1 MANYQTIPV
10 AAPKRSAQKNNVF
23 SVGTSD
29 FGRLQPVGT
38 FEVVPGDKVSL
49 KLKTFV
55 RAAPPSTPVYGRI
68 KVHTDAFF
76 VPYRILWSEWDNYI
90 AGNTDSTPPYT
101 TIANLNSQ
109 VNSYN
114 PQGDGIYSSEQ
125 TFQLAQDLERVLAG
139 LKYPRA
145 AFAPPPAA
153 NSALTGKRLSL
164 FPWRAYKQIW
174 WDYYRDSVNIEEN
187 TKSTYLATGGALSSA
202 LSVDN
207 FSNSPQVLYRCFG
220 KDYLTTALP
229 SANGGTGA
237 VNSSAVGVVAPV
249 HPITPLSSYD
259 TYNPND
265 TYNSPFIGNNSV
277 ISVQAIRAANALQR
291 YMEKN
296 NIVGTR
302 LISRLLARFGVAP
315 SAERLQRAEYL
326 GSNVFTMKV
335 NDIDSTESTELIS
348 ESTQDNV
355 VYNAF
360 GSSESFANIRGQ
372 ATGKLTGGGDSQSFN
387 YSATEHGII
396 IILQSIMPDESY
408 YQGLDRSMIRG
419 LSTPNAD
426 RFDFYTPE
434 FENLGYQPVLASD
447 VYMPERGDNPTF
459 YDNYDPNKVFGY
471 QPRYSDYKFMRHMLF
486 GDFTSSIFN
495 TGMDAFHLFRDLSF
509 FGENGDQT
517 EMVVSST
524 FNQLGVAERLQFDR
538 IFQIPSTKISVKI
551 GTSSSNTSQ
560 DVTATLDHFQLYNSI
575 SYSANRPMN
584 GDDMPELVAGE
595 NAADGKHI
603 SVPTG
608 GIRM

>member
-10 AAPKRSAQKNNVF
+10 ATPKRSQQKNNVF
-23 SVGTSD
+23 SVGTTD

-38 FEVVPGDKVSL
+38 FEVVPGDKVSISL
-49 KLKTFV
+49 KSFV
-55 RAAPPSTPVYGRI
+55 RAAPPSVPVYGRI

-76 VPYRILWSEWDNYI
+76 VPYRILWSDWDNYI
-90 AGNTDSTPPYT
+90 SGNTDSTPPYVTIT
-101 TIANLNSQ
+101 TINSS
-109 VNSYN
+109 VNAYQNNGSA
-114 PQGDGIYSSEQ
+114 IYESESK
-125 TFQLAQDLERVLAG
+125 FQLAQDIERVIAG
-139 LKYPRA
+139 LKYSRST
-145 AFAPPPAA
+145 FAPPPTS
-153 NSALTGKRLSL
+153 NSNLTSKRISL

-174 WDYYRDSVNIEEN
+174 WDYYRDSVNIPEN
-187 TKSTYLATGGALSSA
+187 TKSTYLNTSGGGASSLTIDRFNA
-202 LSVDN
+202 N
-207 FSNSPQVLYRCFG
+207 PQVFYRCFG

-229 SANGGTGA
+229 SANGGELYSQKTYGSLPMP
-237 VNSSAVGVVAPV
+237 VNVDSA
-249 HPITPLSSYD
+249 S
-259 TYNPND
+259 N
-265 TYNSPFIGNNSV
+265 TYNSHNFGTSDVSV
-277 ISVQAIRAANALQR
+277 SGVSIPIQALRAANALQR

-335 NDIDSTESTELIS
+335 NDIDSS
-348 ESTQDNV
+348 ESTDIIGESSTEQV

-372 ATGKLTGGGDSQSFN
+372 ATGKITGGGDSQSFN

-396 IILQSIMPDESY
+396 IIIQSIMPDESY
-408 YQGLDRSMIRG
+408 FQGLDRSMIRG

-426 RFDFYTPE
+426 RFDFFTPE

-447 VYMPERGDNPTF
+447 VYLPERNDNPTF
-459 YDNYDPNKVFGY
+459 FDNYDPNKVFGY
-471 QPRYSDYKFMRHMLF
+471 QPRYSDYKFMRHLLF

-509 FGENGDQT
+509 FGDYSNQS
-517 EMVVSST
+517 EMVISAV
-524 FNQLGVAERLQFDR
+524 FNQLGVDERLQFDR
-538 IFQIPSTKISVKI
+538 IFQIPSTKVSVKI
-551 GTSSSNTSQ
+551 GTDSSSTTQ
-560 DVTATLDHFQLYNSI
+560 EVTATLDHFQLYNSI

>member
-10 AAPKRSAQKNNVF
+10 AAPKRSKQNNNVF
-23 SVGTSD
+23 SVGTTD

-49 KLKTFV
+49 SLKTFV

-68 KVHTDAFF
+68 RVHTDAFF
-76 VPYRILWSEWDNYI
+76 VPYRILWSDWDNYI
-90 AGNTDSTPPYT
+90 AGNTDSTPPFI
-101 TIANLNSQ
+101 TINTLNTQ
-109 VNSYN
+109 VNGYQ
-114 PQGDGIYSSEQ
+114 PTGDATYTSEQ
-125 TFQLAQDLERVLAG
+125 AFQLAQDLERVLAG
-139 LKYPRA
+139 LKYPRSV
-145 AFAPPPAA
+145 FAPPPTS
-153 NSALTGKRLSL
+153 NTNYLNKRISL

-174 WDYYRDSVNIEEN
+174 WDYYRDSVNIVEN
-187 TKSTYLATGGALSSA
+187 SKSSYITTSGGASN
-202 LSVDN
+202 SVDAVN
-207 FSNSPQVLYRCFG
+207 AHSQVLYRCFG

-229 SANGGTGA
+229 SANGGSGP

-249 HPITPLSSYD
+249 HPLTPLTSYD

-265 TYNSPFIGNNSV
+265 TYSSPFTGNNAV
-277 ISVQAIRAANALQR
+277 LSVQALRAANALQR

-302 LISRLLARFGVAP
+302 LLSRLLARFGVAP

-335 NDIDSTESTELIS
+335 NDIDSDASTELNNVS
-348 ESTQDNV
+348 DSST

-360 GSSESFANIRGQ
+360 GSAESFANIRGQ
-372 ATGKLTGGGDSQSFN
+372 ATGKITGGGDSQSFN

-396 IILQSIMPDESY
+396 LILQSVMPDESY
-408 YQGLDRSMIRG
+408 FQGLDRSMIRG

-426 RFDFYTPE
+426 RFDFFTPE

-447 VYMPERGDNPTF
+447 VYLPERNDRPTF
-459 YDNYDPNKVFGY
+459 FDSYDPNKVFGY
-471 QPRYSDYKFMRHMLF
+471 QPRYSDYKFMRHLLF

-509 FGENGDQT
+509 FGTYADQS
-517 EMVVSST
+517 EMVINAT
-524 FNQLGVAERLQFDR
+524 FNQLGIAERLQFDR
-538 IFQIPSTKISVKI
+538 IFQIPSTKVSIKI
-551 GTSSSNTSQ
+551 DSKAT

-575 SYSANRPMN
+575 SYSGSRPMT

-595 NAADGKHI
+595 NASDGKHI

>member
-10 AAPKRSAQKNNVF
+10 AAPKRNQQKNNIF
-23 SVGTSD
+23 SVGTTD

-49 KLKTFV
+49 TLRTFV
-55 RAAPPSTPVYGRI
+55 RAAPPSVPVYGRI
-68 KVHTDAFF
+68 RVHTDAFF

-90 AGNTDSTPPYT
+90 AGNTDSTPPFT
-101 TIANLNSQ
+101 TVSTLNSQ
-109 VNSYN
+109 TNAYQPTGSGVYA
-114 PQGDGIYSSEQ
+114 SEQ
-125 TFQLAQDLERVLAG
+125 SFQLAQDIERVLAG
-139 LKYPRA
+139 LKYPRSC
-145 AFAPPPAA
+145 FAPPPAA
-153 NSALTGKRLSL
+153 NNTLLTKRLSL
-164 FPWRAYKQIW
+164 FPFRAYKQIW
-174 WDYYRDSVNIEEN
+174 WDYYRDSVNIPEN
-187 TKSTYLATGGALSSA
+187 NKSTYIATTGGVSAALTTDK
-202 LSVDN
+202 VDGH
-207 FSNSPQVLYRCFG
+207 PEIYYRCFG

-229 SANGGTGA
+229 SANGSLP
-237 VNSSAVGVVAPV
+237 SSM
-249 HPITPLSSYD
+249 LSSVSGA
-259 TYNPND
+259 TALGLEG
-265 TYNSPFIGNNSV
+265 TVGSFEASYNSHNTLNADSGFIPA
-277 ISVQAIRAANALQR
+277 IPIQAIRAANALQR

-326 GSNVFTMKV
+326 GSNIFTMKV
-335 NDIDSTESTELIS
+335 NDIDAS
-348 ESTQDNV
+348 ESTDLV
-355 VYNAF
+355 SEAGESTIYNAF

-372 ATGKLTGGGDSQSFN
+372 ATGKITGGSDGQNFN

-408 YQGLDRSMIRG
+408 FQGLDRSMIRG

-447 VYMPERGDNPTF
+447 VYLPERGDNPTF
-459 YDNYDPNKVFGY
+459 YDSYDPNKVFGY
-471 QPRYSDYKFMRHMLF
+471 QPRYSDYKFMRHLLF

-509 FGENGDQT
+509 FGEEGNQDS
-517 EMVVSST
+517 MVISSV
-524 FNQLGVAERLQFDR
+524 FNTLGINERIQFDR
-538 IFQIPSTKISVKI
+538 IFQIPTTKISVKV
-551 GTSSSNTSQ
+551 GTTSSSSTKE
-560 DVTATLDHFQLYNSI
+560 VTATLDHFQLYNSI
-575 SYSANRPMN
+575 SYSANRPMS

-595 NAADGKHI
+595 NAGDGKHI

>member
-10 AAPKRSAQKNNVF
+10 AAPKRSKQKNNVF
-23 SVGTSD
+23 SVGTTD

-49 KLKTFV
+49 SLKTFV

-76 VPYRILWSEWDNYI
+76 VPYRILWSDWDNYI
-90 AGNTDSTPPYT
+90 AGNTDSTPPFI
-101 TIANLNSQ
+101 TISSLNTQ
-109 VNSYN
+109 VNGYK
-114 PQGDGIYSSEQ
+114 PTGDASYSSEQ
-125 TFQLAQDLERVLAG
+125 SFQLAQDLERVLAG
-139 LKYPRA
+139 LKYPRSV
-145 AFAPPPAA
+145 FAPPPSA
-153 NSALTGKRLSL
+153 NKSYMNKRISL
-164 FPWRAYKQIW
+164 FPWRAFKQIW

-187 TKSTYLATGGALSSA
+187 AKPTYITTSGGASS
-202 LSVDN
+202 SVDAV
-207 FSNSPQVLYRCFG
+207 NSQPQILYRCFG

-229 SANGGTGA
+229 SANSPGSSYGA
-237 VNSSAVGVVAPV
+237 VAP
-249 HPITPLSSYD
+249 TLQE
-259 TYNPND
+259 TTGLKMYNPQD
-265 TYNSPFIGNNSV
+265 THSFTYLVGSL
-277 ISVQAIRAANALQR
+277 SVQALRAANALQR

-335 NDIDSTESTELIS
+335 NDIDSDASTELN
-348 ESTQDNV
+348 NV
-355 VYNAF
+355 DDTANVYNAF
-360 GSSESFANIRGQ
+360 GSAESFANIRGQ
-372 ATGKLTGGGDSQSFN
+372 ATGKITGGGDSQSFN

-408 YQGLDRSMIRG
+408 FQGLDRSMIRG

-426 RFDFYTPE
+426 RYDFFTPE

-447 VYMPERGDNPTF
+447 VYLPERNDNPTF
-459 YDNYDPNKVFGY
+459 FDSYDPNKVFGY
-471 QPRYSDYKFMRHMLF
+471 QPRYSDYKFMRHQLF

-495 TGMDAFHLFRDLSF
+495 TGMDSFHLFRDLSF
-509 FGENGDQT
+509 FGTYGDQS
-517 EMVVSST
+517 EMVINST
-524 FNQLGVAERLQFDR
+524 FNQLGIAERLQFDR
-538 IFQIPSTKISVKI
+538 IFQIPSTKVSVYI
-551 GTSSSNTSQ
+551 GTTAT

-575 SYSANRPMN
+575 SYSANRPMD

-595 NAADGKHI
+595 NDADGKHI

>member
-23 SVGTSD
+23 SVGTTD

-49 KLKTFV
+49 NLKTFV

-90 AGNTDSTPPYT
+90 AGNTDSTPPFT
-101 TIANLNSQ
+101 TISLINSQ
-109 VNSYN
+109 VNAYS
-114 PQGDGIYSSEQ
+114 PSAGAIYPSEQ
-125 TFQLAQDLERVLAG
+125 KFQLAQDLERVLAG

-145 AFAPPPAA
+145 VFAPPPAA
-153 NSALTGKRLSL
+153 NSTLTGKRISL

-174 WDYYRDSVNIEEN
+174 WDYYRDSVNIQEDS
-187 TKSTYLATGGALSSA
+187 KSSYLSTSGAMASA
-202 LSVDN
+202 STTDKFDL
-207 FSNSPQVLYRCFG
+207 NSQVLYRCFG

-229 SANGGTGA
+229 SANGSLPSSSLSSITGA
-237 VNSSAVGVVAPV
+237 TAIGLEGTVGSFDA
-249 HPITPLSSYD
+249 Y
-259 TYNPND
+259 YNPLNTLAAD
-265 TYNSPFIGNNSV
+265 SGSIPAIP
-277 ISVQAIRAANALQR
+277 IQAIRAANALQR

-335 NDIDSTESTELIS
+335 NDIDSDASTELNSQVS
-348 ESTQDNV
+348 EQN

-372 ATGKLTGGGDSQSFN
+372 ATGKITGGGDSRSFN

-408 YQGLDRSMIRG
+408 YQGLDRSMVRG

-459 YDNYDPNKVFGY
+459 YDGYDPNKVFGY

-517 EMVVSST
+517 EMVISST
-524 FNQLGVAERLQFDR
+524 FNQLGIAERLQFDR

-551 GTSSSNTSQ
+551 GDSSSNEEQ

-595 NAADGKHI
+595 NGADGKHI

>member
-76 VPYRILWSEWDNYI
+76 VPYRILWNEWDNYI

-101 TIANLNSQ
+101 TIATINQQ

-125 TFQLAQDLERVLAG
+125 SFQLAQDLERVLAG

-145 AFAPPPAA
+145 VFAPPPAG
-153 NSALTGKRLSL
+153 NQTLTGKRISL

-187 TKSTYLATGGALSSA
+187 TKSTYLAIGGALSSA
-202 LSVDN
+202 LSVDRFN
-207 FSNSPQVLYRCFG
+207 ASPQVLYRCFG

-229 SANGGTGA
+229 SANGGTSDSLKNFGSTA
-237 VNSSAVGVVAPV
+237 YGYGTSLENTLPHIYDGQNTYHASGTGQILNV
-249 HPITPLSSYD
+249 PI
-259 TYNPND
+259 
-265 TYNSPFIGNNSV
+265 
-277 ISVQAIRAANALQR
+277 QAIRAANALQR

-335 NDIDSTESTELIS
+335 NDIDSTESTELMS
-348 ESTQDNV
+348 ESNQDNV

-419 LSTPNAD
+419 LSTPNSD

-459 YDNYDPNKVFGY
+459 FDTYDPNKVFGY

-509 FGENGDQT
+509 FGENGNQT
-517 EMVVSST
+517 EMVISST

-538 IFQIPSTKISVKI
+538 IFQIPSTKVSVKI
-551 GTSSSNTSQ
+551 GTSSSNTSM